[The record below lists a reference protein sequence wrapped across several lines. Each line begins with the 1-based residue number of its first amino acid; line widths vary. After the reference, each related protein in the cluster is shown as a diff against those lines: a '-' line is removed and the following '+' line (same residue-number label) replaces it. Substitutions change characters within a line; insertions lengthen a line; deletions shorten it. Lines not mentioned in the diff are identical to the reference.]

1 MLSLTLTSTA
11 EYALRAMSCLA
22 LLEEEQALNAS
33 ELAVRTGVPQHY
45 LNKVMR
51 KLVQAGLAHAA
62 RGHGGGFR
70 LAKPAKR
77 ITYQEILEVAGYEKR
92 SDSCVFGWGKC
103 RDSQPCPM
111 HESWKKLNE
120 SFVTWAHATSLQEVR
135 EYAAQSGADR
145 KLHLPP
151 TVTPI

>member
-1 MLSLTLTSTA
+1 MLSITLSATA

-22 LLEEEQALNAS
+22 LLAEGQALNAA
-33 ELAVRTGVPQHY
+33 ELSTRTAVPQHY

-51 KLVQAGLAHAA
+51 KLVQANLVVAA

-70 LAKPAKR
+70 LARSPKK
-77 ITYQEILEVAGYEKR
+77 ISYQEVLEVAGYEKR

-111 HESWKKLNE
+111 HESWKKLNDG
-120 SFVTWAHATSLQEVR
+120 FVQWAHGTTLEQVRQYATE
-135 EYAAQSGADR
+135 SGAER
-145 KLHLPP
+145 KLHLPGFEA
-151 TVTPI
+151 

>member
-22 LLEEEQALNAS
+22 LLGDEQSLNAAQ
-33 ELAVRTGVPQHY
+33 LAERTGVPQHY

-70 LAKPAKR
+70 LAKPAR
-77 ITYQEILEVAGYEKR
+77 LISYQEILEVAGYESR
-92 SDSCVFGWGKC
+92 HDSCVFGWGKC

-111 HESWKKLNE
+111 HDSWKKLNE
-120 SFVTWAHATSLQEVR
+120 NFIAWARATTLEEVR
-135 EYAAQSGADR
+135 AYAVQSGSDR
-145 KLHLPP
+145 KLQLPLPP
-151 TVTPI
+151 